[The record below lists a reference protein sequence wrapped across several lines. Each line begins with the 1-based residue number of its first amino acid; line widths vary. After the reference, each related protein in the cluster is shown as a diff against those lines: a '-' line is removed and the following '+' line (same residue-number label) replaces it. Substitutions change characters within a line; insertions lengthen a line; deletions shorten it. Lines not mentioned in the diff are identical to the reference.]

1 MIRAHNLT
9 CGYAGRAVLHGVSLH
24 LAPGEFAALLG
35 PNGSGKTTLLLALAG
50 LLPAMTGKA
59 GSDGGVGSGGAKSG
73 GVEIGGRDLATLP
86 VRERARLIS
95 CVPQGATPPQ
105 GYTVRELVR
114 MGRFASSGFW
124 GGYGPQDE
132 AATQAALADAHCLDL
147 AERQAGELSGGEFQR
162 VLLARALCQGRSAL
176 LLDEATSALD
186 LARRVEAFDLL
197 AAQNRQGSTVLTA
210 VHDLNLAALYCPRL
224 IFLKAGRIA
233 LDGPTTEVFTEANL
247 KDIYETDIRV
257 APHPVTG
264 APQAHLVP
272 GAQPH
277 SGPAAALLG

>member
-1 MIRAHNLT
+1 VIRARNLT
-9 CGYAGRAVLHGVSLH
+9 CGYGGRAVLRGVDLR

-50 LLPAMTGKA
+50 LLPALS
-59 GSDGGVGSGGAKSG
+59 GSVELSGRAVSG
-73 GVEIGGRDLATLP
+73 LP
-86 VRERARLIS
+86 VRERARLVS
-95 CVPQGATPPQ
+95 CVPQGSTPPP
-105 GYTVRELVR
+105 GYSVRELVR

-132 AATQAALADAHCLDL
+132 DKTEAALADAHCLDL
-147 AERQAGELSGGEFQR
+147 ASRQATELSGGEFQR

-224 IFLKAGRIA
+224 IFLKQGRVAI
-233 LDGPTTEVFTEANL
+233 DGPTSAVFTEANL

-272 GAQPH
+272 GA
-277 SGPAAALLG
+277 GAAAFFPFG